1 MKKRISIKPKGKFPS
16 TISEASLIEA
26 LRSGGFIT
34 PKTDEEARQCLDRFS
49 DSSTTLP
56 PALQDADA
64 AVSRILGER
73 INLPDQL
80 QNKPETEQAHSLR
93 RAARKG
99 DKITPEIEEAMRK
112 AREAKNSE

>member
-1 MKKRISIKPKGKFPS
+1 MKKRVSIKPKDQFPS

-26 LRSGGFIT
+26 LRRGGFIT
-34 PKTDEEARQCLDRFS
+34 PETDEEARQCLDRFG
-49 DSSTTLP
+49 DSSTKLP

-64 AVSRILGER
+64 AVSRILGES

-80 QNKPETEQAHSLR
+80 RNKPETEQAHSLR
-93 RAARKG
+93 RAAREG
-99 DKITPEIEEAMRK
+99 GEFTPEIEEEMRK